1 MGAIMVQQSTRNQ
14 SSKCSA
20 ACLHKPRFTQGQTQS
35 SVHQPS
41 SVAKRYCFTEWFGDT
56 FMQCSLVARVSTN
69 EQETAAQVAALK
81 AAGCERI
88 YREKASGGRW
98 DRPELH
104 RVLDQLRERD
114 VLVVWKLDR
123 LSRSL
128 RDVLTIMERLTEAK
142 AGFRSLT
149 EAIDTTTP
157 AGRMMMHMV
166 GAFAEFERAMLRER
180 TRAGLETA
188 RREGRIGGRRP
199 KLTPQQQAEATRMV
213 LRGNKTAADA
223 ARLFS
228 VHPATI
234 SRLLSRARAT
244 DGPQRTAAST

>member
-1 MGAIMVQQSTRNQ
+1 MLIG
-14 SSKCSA
+14 
-20 ACLHKPRFTQGQTQS
+20 
-35 SVHQPS
+35 
-41 SVAKRYCFTEWFGDT
+41 Y
-56 FMQCSLVARVSTN
+56 ARVSAN
-69 EQETAAQVAALK
+69 EQQTALQVAALK

-98 DRPELH
+98 NRPEL
-104 RVLDQLRERD
+104 RRLLDHLRKGD

-128 RDVLTIMERLTEAK
+128 RDVLTIMERLAEMKT
-142 AGFRSLT
+142 GFRSLT

-157 AGRMMMHMV
+157 AGRMMMQMV

-180 TRAGLETA
+180 TKAGLDAA

-199 KLTPQQQAEATRMV
+199 KLSPQQRAEIVRMV
-213 LRGNKTAADA
+213 SRGSKTAADA

-234 SRLLSRARAT
+234 SRLLLQAGGSGDLKYARQGT
-244 DGPQRTAAST
+244 RFPKP

>member
-1 MGAIMVQQSTRNQ
+1 MLIG
-14 SSKCSA
+14 
-20 ACLHKPRFTQGQTQS
+20 
-35 SVHQPS
+35 
-41 SVAKRYCFTEWFGDT
+41 Y
-56 FMQCSLVARVSTN
+56 ARVSTDY
-69 EQETAAQVAALK
+69 QDTAAQGKALQ

-88 YREKASGGRW
+88 YREKVSGGRW

-104 RVLDQLRERD
+104 RLLDRLRRGD

-128 RDVLTIMERLTEAK
+128 RDVLIIMERLGEMK

-157 AGRMMMHMV
+157 AGRMMMQMV

-180 TRAGLETA
+180 TKIGIDSA
-188 RREGRIGGRRP
+188 RSKGRIGGRRP
-199 KLTPQQQAEATRMV
+199 KLTQQQQAEIVKMV
-213 LRGNKTAADA
+213 SRGERTAADA
-223 ARLFS
+223 ARLFN

-234 SRLLSRARAT
+234 SRI
-244 DGPQRTAAST
+244 

>member
-1 MGAIMVQQSTRNQ
+1 MLIG
-14 SSKCSA
+14 
-20 ACLHKPRFTQGQTQS
+20 
-35 SVHQPS
+35 
-41 SVAKRYCFTEWFGDT
+41 Y
-56 FMQCSLVARVSTN
+56 ARVSTN
-69 EQETAAQVAALK
+69 EQETAAQVTALK

-98 DRPELH
+98 DRPELQ
-104 RVLDQLRERD
+104 RLLDQLRKGD

-128 RDVLTIMERLTEAK
+128 RDVLTIMERLAEAK

-157 AGRMMMHMV
+157 AGRMMMQMV

-180 TRAGLETA
+180 TKAGLEAA

-199 KLTPQQQAEATRMV
+199 KLTLQQQAEIIRMV
-213 LRGNKTAADA
+213 SRGNKTAADA

-228 VHPATI
+228 VHPATV
-234 SRLLSRARAT
+234 SRLLSQARAADAT
-244 DGPQRTAAST
+244 SMRLFVPNPRSPRHLDNK

>member
-1 MGAIMVQQSTRNQ
+1 MLIG
-14 SSKCSA
+14 
-20 ACLHKPRFTQGQTQS
+20 
-35 SVHQPS
+35 
-41 SVAKRYCFTEWFGDT
+41 Y
-56 FMQCSLVARVSTN
+56 ARVSTN
-69 EQETAAQVAALK
+69 DQETATQVAALK

-104 RVLDQLRERD
+104 RLLDQLREDD

-157 AGRMMMHMV
+157 AGRMMMQMV

-180 TRAGLETA
+180 TKAGLDSA

-199 KLTPQQQAEATRMV
+199 KLTPQQQSEIRKMV
-213 LRGNKTAADA
+213 SKGRKTAADA
-223 ARLFS
+223 ARLFK
-228 VHPATI
+228 VHPATV
-234 SRLLSRARAT
+234 SRLLARAY
-244 DGPQRTAAST
+244 AK

>member
-1 MGAIMVQQSTRNQ
+1 MLIG
-14 SSKCSA
+14 
-20 ACLHKPRFTQGQTQS
+20 
-35 SVHQPS
+35 
-41 SVAKRYCFTEWFGDT
+41 Y
-56 FMQCSLVARVSTN
+56 ARVSTN
-69 EQETAAQVAALK
+69 DQETATQVAALK

-104 RVLDQLRERD
+104 RLLDQLREDD

-128 RDVLTIMERLTEAK
+128 RDVLTIMERLTETK

-157 AGRMMMHMV
+157 AGRMMMQMV

-180 TRAGLETA
+180 TKAGLDAA
-188 RREGRIGGRRP
+188 RREGRVGGRRP
-199 KLTPQQQAEATRMV
+199 KLTPQQQAEIIRMV
-213 LRGNKTAADA
+213 SKGNKTAADA
-223 ARLFS
+223 ARLFA
-228 VHPATI
+228 VHPATV
-234 SRLLSRARAT
+234 SRLLARE
-244 DGPQRTAAST
+244 